1 MDTEKIKQV
10 VQIFERSQ
18 CSSMNLECEEMKIQL
33 EKENNSIE
41 NSQEV
46 QELESKEMISLKS
59 PLVGTFYCAPGPNQ
73 DPYVEIGQK
82 VNVGDTLCILEAMK
96 SMNEI
101 KASQTGIVTDILVND
116 GDLVEYDQ
124 VLIQMRECDD

>member
-33 EKENNSIE
+33 EKENNAIE
-41 NSQEV
+41 NSQAV
-46 QELESKEMISLKS
+46 QELESEEMISLKS